1 MTTKVKIPYARKK
14 DLEIINEQVFNVMQ
28 KISDEID
35 EKKL

>member
-14 DLEIINEQVFNVMQ
+14 DLDIINEQIFNIMQ
-28 KISDEID
+28 KTSDGID